1 MSDRFND
8 TISLQET
15 DDKDE
20 ARFIRVDKVKF
31 QGCKFT
37 EGEMYEIKRYYGNE
51 LVFGNTGE
59 MFVIDDDGKENY
71 SALLLC
77 KTTLYK

>member
-20 ARFIRVDKVKF
+20 AGFLRVDKVKF

-37 EGEMYEIKRYYGNE
+37 ERKMYEIKRYYGNE
-51 LVFGNTGE
+51 LVFGKMGE